1 MKITSFLRRSYFLLA
16 VSAPLLYACT
26 EPECTNLNDPKLIVQ
41 FKTKYRAT
49 RQQQERDTLIEI
61 IAVYGQG
68 EDNKQIK
75 IDTVS
80 RRTNNLVLPLDQ
92 GNDKTKTTFIIEWRR
107 YTRGVGTQQPVRID
121 STSNRRELLTVHYT
135 LQPFFVSDAC
145 GFDLRYNDLK
155 RDSIQTTFPNSFPS
169 DSIKVIKNVVDE
181 TNAPNIKIYF

>member
-1 MKITSFLRRSYFLLA
+1 MKIMSFLRRSYFLLA
-16 VSAPLLYACT
+16 LFAGLLYACT

-41 FKTKYRAT
+41 FKTRYRST
-49 RQQQERDTLIEI
+49 RQQPERDTLIEI
-61 IAVYGQG
+61 VAVYGEG
-68 EDNKQIK
+68 AKLPK
-75 IDTVS
+75 IDTVA
-80 RRTNNLVLPLDQ
+80 RRTGNLVLPLDQ

-121 STSNRRELLTVHYT
+121 SIRSEKLTVYYT

-145 GFDLRYNDLK
+145 GFDLRYNNLK

-169 DSIKVIKNVVDE
+169 DSIKVIKDVVDE